1 MWLAEVITTTK
12 RGYECASVAV
22 RVEKRANKNVKIRLL
37 FSETETA
44 KQNQKFPF
52 HFFFRFA
59 AEGWGGEEAREKC
72 KEIFWFLHTRVRERV
87 RGAHHWSSGFN
98 SKYIR
103 TSFNTHRK
111 NSESEETDKAGSRR
125 RRDTNAF
132 PPPNPESK
140 RVFHAPRGSS
150 FANTIL

>member
-1 MWLAEVITTTK
+1 MSHYFLCSQNKDSIIYGFFQLLA
-12 RGYECASVAV
+12 
-22 RVEKRANKNVKIRLL
+22 
-37 FSETETA
+37 A

-52 HFFFRFA
+52 HFLSA
-59 AEGWGGEEAREKC
+59 PPTPPAEEKEMQG
-72 KEIFWFLHTRVRERV
+72 KFLVFSPATEGSG
-87 RGAHHWSSGFN
+87 RGAYHWSSGFN

-103 TSFNTHRK
+103 TSSNTHRQ
-111 NSESEETDKAGSRR
+111 NSESKETDKAGSRR
-125 RRDTNAF
+125 RRDTKAF